1 MESEVIFVIELLTFS
16 ATAVG
21 PFLLDLH
28 AEGTLSFWFYT
39 KPNHKSKQI
48 YSPLI
53 YCIDYFL
60 SYIWW

>member
-39 KPNHKSKQI
+39 KPNHKSNKFI
-48 YSPLI
+48 LRSFI
-53 YCIDYFL
+53 A
-60 SYIWW
+60 